1 VADANDLHWS
11 QLKEG
16 GSVLGMRLL
25 LLVHRFGGPLVFRL
39 FLFPVVC
46 YYVLF
51 RRQSYRASRLYLTR
65 LRGFSRASPAP
76 NFWHVFAHFWN
87 FGISMLDKLN
97 VWSGRL
103 TLADV
108 VLHNQQLMEGLLA
121 AHKGALLL
129 ISHLGNFE
137 ICQALSERM
146 PEFKLTVLH
155 HTRHA
160 AKFNSVLNR
169 YKGTASITLHQVT
182 DIDMGLAMQLGEKV
196 GAGEFLA
203 LAGDRVAI
211 ANPDSAVTV
220 DFLGNPAPF
229 PSGPFIL
236 GLALQVPI
244 ITVFCIKEA
253 GRYHIYFET
262 LWDGGGVKRAARKGL
277 MTELIQHYAGRLEY
291 YCRKAPLQW
300 YNFYSFWH

>member
-1 VADANDLHWS
+1 MSDANNLHWS

-25 LLVHRFGGPLVFRL
+25 LVVHRFGGPLIFRI
-39 FLFPVVC
+39 FLVPVIC

-51 RRQSYRASRLYLTR
+51 RRQSYQASLLYLTR
-65 LRGFSRASPAP
+65 LRGFSGNSPAP
-76 NFWHVFAHFWN
+76 RISSVFAHFWN
-87 FGISMLDKLN
+87 FGISMLDKLS

-108 VLHNQQLMEGLLA
+108 VLHNEQLMEGLLA
-121 AHKGALLL
+121 GKKGGLLL

-146 PEFKLTVLH
+146 PDFNLTVLH

-160 AKFNSVLNR
+160 VKFNSVLNR
-169 YKGTASITLHQVT
+169 YKGTSSIKLHQVT

-203 LAGDRVAI
+203 LSGDRVAI
-211 ANPDSAVTV
+211 NNPNSAVTI
-220 DFLGNPAPF
+220 DFLGHPAPF

-236 GLALQVPI
+236 GLALQVPM

-262 LWDGGGVKRAARKGL
+262 LWEGGGVKRGARKGL
-277 MTELIQHYAGRLEY
+277 ITELIRQYAGRLEY